1 MIVEDWSVYKHFTRG
16 EFACKCG
23 CGQAAMQSD
32 FMGRLQSLR
41 MIWGKPM
48 IITSG
53 YRCANHPSER
63 TKAQPG
69 TGTHSQGIA
78 ADIGISGADA
88 ISLLRLALDANFTG
102 VGVNQKGNGRF
113 LHLDILEH
121 PAIWSYP

>member
-1 MIVEDWSVYKHFTRG
+1 MIVEDWGQYKHFSRG

-23 CGQAAMQSD
+23 CGRTEMQTE
-32 FMGRLQSLR
+32 FMNRLQSLR

-63 TKAQPG
+63 VKQLPG

-78 ADIGISGADA
+78 ADIGVSGADA

-102 VGVNQKGNGRF
+102 IGVQQKGNGRF
-113 LHLDILEH
+113 IHLDIREH
-121 PAIWSYP
+121 PAIWSY

>member
-1 MIVEDWSVYKHFTRG
+1 MIVEDWSVYPHFSRG
-16 EFACKCG
+16 EFACRCG
-23 CGQAAMQSD
+23 CGQAAMQTD
-32 FMGRLQSLR
+32 FMGRLQTIR

-63 TKAQPG
+63 NKAQPG

-102 VGVNQKGNGRF
+102 IGVNQKGAGRF
-113 LHLDILEH
+113 LHLDTREH
-121 PAIWSYP
+121 PAIWSY

>member
-1 MIVEDWSVYKHFTRG
+1 MDWSAYKHFRRD
-16 EFACKCG
+16 EFSCRCG
-23 CGQAAMQSD
+23 CGKSD
-32 FMGRLQSLR
+32 MKPEFMGRLQALR

-63 TKAQPG
+63 VKAQPG

-88 ISLLRLALDANFTG
+88 VSLLRLALDANFTG
-102 VGVNQKGNGRF
+102 IGIQQKGNGRF
-113 LHLDILEH
+113 IHLDIREH
-121 PAIWSYP
+121 PTIWSY